1 MSRWVG
7 VGGWGWGG
15 IGGEPILIEKNASSS
30 KKAPRIYAGVT
41 CKAHK
46 HLSSLNN

>member
-7 VGGWGWGG
+7 VGGVRV
-15 IGGEPILIEKNASSS
+15 GGEPILIEKNTSSS